1 MVATPVSRVLSGIQ
15 PTSSSFHLGN
25 YIGAVKQ
32 WVALQDGHE
41 VFYFLADLHSLT
53 VDPPAPDVLTERSRR
68 AAAQLLA
75 AGVDPDRSAVFLQSH
90 VPGHTRLAWI
100 LECLTGYGEAGRMT
114 QFKDKT
120 ARGGADRGRVG
131 VVTYPILQAGAII
144 IHPANSVALGADQ
157 RPHLQLDPDLAP
169 QL

>member
-1 MVATPVSRVLSGIQ
+1 MPAARGAGSAGRGPAAGGTIERIMAPTHPARVLSGIQ

-53 VDPPAPDVLTERSRR
+53 ADPPPPEVLTERSRR

-75 AGVDPDRSAVFLQSH
+75 AGVDPERSAVFLQSH
-90 VPGHTRLAWI
+90 VPGHTQLGWV
-100 LECLTGYGEAGRMT
+100 LECLTGFGE
-114 QFKDKT
+114 
-120 ARGGADRGRVG
+120 
-131 VVTYPILQAGAII
+131 
-144 IHPANSVALGADQ
+144 
-157 RPHLQLDPDLAP
+157 
-169 QL
+169 

>member
-1 MVATPVSRVLSGIQ
+1 MAATPVPRVLSGIQ

-75 AGVDPDRSAVFLQSH
+75 SGGDPERRPGVPQSH
-90 VPGHTRLAWI
+90 RPGHPRLSWI
-100 LECLTGYGEAGRMT
+100 LEGLTGFGEASRMT
-114 QFKDKT
+114 QFKDKS
-120 ARGGADRGRVG
+120 ARGGADRV
-131 VVTYPILQAGAII
+131 
-144 IHPANSVALGADQ
+144 S
-157 RPHLQLDPDLAP
+157 
-169 QL
+169 